1 MEIKTKYDV
10 GQSVYVVKNST
21 KILEKSESCELC
33 FGDGKIRYGSYS
45 LQCPK
50 CNGKGKLISQRKQV
64 DVWKVLPQ
72 HKIISIRVS
81 ISNTNV
87 GAYIRYK
94 LAKFKGSVP
103 EELLFASEKEA
114 EQFCQNKMQ
123 ENSNDALDQAENE

>member
-1 MEIKTKYDV
+1 M
-10 GQSVYVVKNST
+10 
-21 KILEKSESCELC
+21 
-33 FGDGKIRYGSYS
+33 
-45 LQCPK
+45 
-50 CNGKGKLISQRKQV
+50 ISQRKQV

-103 EELLFASEKEA
+103 KEA

-123 ENSNDALDQAENE
+123 ENSNDALDQVENK